1 MEFLNKVELKGNVG
15 SVRFVDVADKQC
27 ARFSLATNISY
38 KNEEG
43 LPVIETTWF
52 YCTAWESDKNDIHV
66 IEKGANLHITGRF
79 RAKKFADSEG
89 VERITYD
96 VYVNSL
102 KRL

>member
-1 MEFLNKVELKGNVG
+1 MEFLNKVELKGNVS
-15 SVRFVDVADKQC
+15 SVHFVNIADKQY

-52 YCTAWESDKNDIHV
+52 NCTAWKSDKNDIHV

-89 VERITYD
+89 LERITYE